1 MVDRVSLNLP
11 PRLIEYA
18 RAAQY
23 ANREALGGRTLAD
36 KIKAKVKARRAA
48 VALVRTQSLT
58 TDQAAVEVLEPEDP
72 LKWRIWRKR
81 RPAGTVRNYT
91 IEKSRRI
98 VQDSTPPQAVI
109 IGPQPQTDTID
120 TWTIYVEGDD
130 IEGRQV
136 YYQVVFSFNQ
146 TLGYDNTNAGVYSLL
161 EGTEKSRIYLTT
173 FTDPLTGDSSEP
185 FFALIFER
193 TYLVGANDFGNFGSI
208 IYYLPWTKAKL
219 ATGGQSGL
227 FQLGDPATNPL
238 HAWPS
243 YLPNSEVNHY
253 PPPNT
258 PQITIP
264 ITPEYDISRISEVNG
279 YETTITARLP

>member
-1 MVDRVSLNLP
+1 MVGRVNLNLP
-11 PRLIEYA
+11 PRLIESA

-36 KIKAKVKARRAA
+36 KIKAKIKARRAA
-48 VALVRTQSLT
+48 VVRAQPLTPDRAGGALEER
-58 TDQAAVEVLEPEDP
+58 DP
-72 LKWRIWRKR
+72 LRWRIWRKR

-109 IGPQPQTDTID
+109 VGPQPQTDTID

-130 IEGRQV
+130 IEGKQI

-173 FTDPLTGDSSEP
+173 FTDPLTGNSSEP

-193 TYLVGANDFGNFGSI
+193 TYLVGANDSGNFGSI
-208 IYYLPWTKAKL
+208 VYYLPWTKAKL
-219 ATGGQSGL
+219 TTGSESEL
-227 FQLGDPATNPL
+227 FQLGNPATNPL
-238 HAWPS
+238 QAWPS
-243 YLPNSEVNHY
+243 YLPNSEVNRY
-253 PPPNT
+253 PPPNMQ
-258 PQITIP
+258 QITIP
-264 ITPEYDISRISEVNG
+264 ITPEYDISRISKVNG

>member
-1 MVDRVSLNLP
+1 MSLIVDINPVP
-11 PRLIEYA
+11 W
-18 RAAQY
+18 
-23 ANREALGGRTLAD
+23 
-36 KIKAKVKARRAA
+36 KILELVKARILKNRAKKENKGLDWSRESLKREM
-48 VALVRTQSLT
+48 ALQ
-58 TDQAAVEVLEPEDP
+58 PMKPGP
-72 LKWRIWRKR
+72 LLSKR
-81 RPAGTVRNYT
+81 RDEPSFVTGAVRNYT

-130 IEGRQV
+130 IEGKQI

-146 TLGYDNTNAGVYSLL
+146 SLGYDNTNASIYSLL
-161 EGTEKSRIYLTT
+161 EGTEKSRMYLTT
-173 FTDPLTGDSSEP
+173 FTDPLTGESSEP

-208 IYYLPWTKAKL
+208 DYYLPWTKAKL
-219 ATGGQSGL
+219 ATGSESEL

-238 HAWPS
+238 HAWPD

-264 ITPEYDISRISEVNG
+264 ITPEYDITRISEVKG
-279 YETTITARLP
+279 YEATITARLP